1 MFHRPSAAIDK
12 RKITTALAGQQ
23 EQRNVAANSMCQ
35 HGRHTTGRHAPPAQ
49 TRRNSRRRL
58 SEITSDQR
66 PVRKINA
73 KEQRA
78 LKREPLAPSSSPYQ
92 LGRECWKAG
101 GSQRTR
107 QRRTGWSPLPERG
120 GGGGWVVPT
129 NRSDCPRARER
140 LQLSLGVWEPT
151 EIQPA
156 LGVAGQED
164 RYSGSAGWFICY
176 GVGGAI
182 YDPGSM
188 SSS

>member
-49 TRRNSRRRL
+49 TRRKSRRRL

-107 QRRTGWSPLPERG
+107 QRRTGWSPLPECWG
-120 GGGGWVVPT
+120 WGGGGW
-129 NRSDCPRARER
+129 CPRTGPIARAPGATSIESG
-140 LQLSLGVWEPT
+140 SLGTNGDTTGTRCGRPR
-151 EIQPA
+151 
-156 LGVAGQED
+156 GQVL
-164 RYSGSAGWFICY
+164 WFCGLVY
-176 GVGGAI
+176 LLWRGRC
-182 YDPGSM
+182 DL
-188 SSS
+188 